1 MNKIEI
7 TSVTTGSYRTSE
19 AFKTLRTNLQF
30 SGPDIKCIAVTSCLQ
45 NEGKSLISVELAKS
59 LSEIGKKVMIID
71 TDMRKSVM
79 AVRYK
84 IEASSPLG
92 LSQYLTNQASI
103 EDIVFETQYEN
114 LHMILAGKYPP
125 NPVELFYTDKFKI
138 LLEKCREQYDYI
150 IVDTTPLGA
159 VIDAAVVAQQCDGAI
174 MVISAGKIK
183 YRIAYNVKK
192 QLEKANC
199 QILGAILNYT
209 DAGRLGSAGSKY
221 TYYYRHSDSDRRSG
235 FFKRGKKKTVAAE
248 KNDTET
254 AVEENK
260 TEENIAE
267 ENKAE

>member
-7 TSVTTGSYRTSE
+7 TSVTTGSYRMSE

-84 IEASSPLG
+84 IESSSPLG

-103 EDIVFETQYEN
+103 EDIVFHTQYEN

-138 LLEKCREQYDYI
+138 LLDKCREEYDYI

-174 MVISAGKIK
+174 IVVSAGKIK

-209 DAGRLGSAGSKY
+209 DAGGFTGAGSKY
-221 TYYYRHSDSDRRSG
+221 TYYYRHSSSGHRSG
-235 FFKRGKKKTVAAE
+235 FFKRKIKNKETAPEEKDAAE
-248 KNDTET
+248 ET
-254 AVEENK
+254 
-260 TEENIAE
+260 
-267 ENKAE
+267 KAE

>member
-59 LSEIGKKVMIID
+59 LSEIGKKVIVID

-79 AVRYK
+79 AIRYK
-84 IEASSPLG
+84 IDAASPLG
-92 LSQYLTNQASI
+92 LSQYLTNQTSLD
-103 EDIVFETQYEN
+103 DIIFETQYPG

-125 NPVELFYTDKFKI
+125 NPVELLYTENFK
-138 LLEKCREQYDYI
+138 LLIEKCREEYDYI

-159 VIDAAVVAQQCDGAI
+159 VIDAAVVAQQCDGAVI
-174 MVISAGKIK
+174 VISAGKIK
-183 YRIAYNVKK
+183 YRIAANVKK
-192 QLEKANC
+192 QLERANC

-209 DAGRLGSAGSKY
+209 DSGRFGGAGSKY
-221 TYYYRHSDSDRRSG
+221 TYYYKHYGAEKPKGLFS
-235 FFKRGKKKTVAAE
+235 FLKKGKKDSEQK
-248 KNDTET
+248 
-254 AVEENK
+254 EEK
-260 TEENIAE
+260 TED
-267 ENKAE
+267 